1 MLGANGQLGT
11 PVLKRLL
18 QDYPQAQVVGCVRS
32 EIMASVPGGSN
43 YAQHLLPFNPFTD
56 EWARLGKVDV
66 LINCIGIIKE
76 TAALDFVQA
85 HIGLTELMLQ
95 HRELLG
101 NPRLIQLSALGA
113 DLGSPS
119 RFLNTKAQA
128 DVLLLKHD
136 NVVVVR
142 PSIVCTPNTML
153 SRKLQ
158 MLKKL
163 CRLSFGVLPFP
174 DRLLHTK
181 LQPVMVE
188 DLAELISLLCL
199 QSRHAGIIE
208 VGGASVFTL
217 QQLLVMVPA
226 CSKVIP
232 VHHTFF
238 DALLPLVITLF
249 PALLDKE
256 QLLLLQQ
263 DNTADNSISECVLGR
278 RMADT
283 AMFWREELEKEERV
297 NRKHVKQK
305 SRSSFG

>member
-32 EIMASVPGGSN
+32 ESMASVPGGSN

-56 EWARLGKVDV
+56 EWTRLGKVDV
-66 LINCIGIIKE
+66 LVNCIGIIRE

-113 DLGSPS
+113 ALGSPS

-128 DVLLLKHD
+128 DMQLLKHE

-163 CRLSFGVLPFP
+163 CRLTFGVLPFP
-174 DRLLHTK
+174 ERLLHTK

-188 DLAELISLLCL
+188 DVAELISLLCL
-199 QSRHAGIIE
+199 QNSHAGIIE
-208 VGGASVFTL
+208 VGGPKAYTL
-217 QQLLVMVPA
+217 QQLIAMVPT
-226 CSKVIP
+226 CTKVIP
-232 VHHTFF
+232 VPHTLFE
-238 DALLPLVITLF
+238 AILPVVTTLF

-256 QLLLLQQ
+256 QLLLLRQ
-263 DNTADNSISECVLGR
+263 DNTADNSISERVLGR
-278 RMADT
+278 KMADT
-283 AMFWREELEKEERV
+283 APFWMEELEK
-297 NRKHVKQK
+297 
-305 SRSSFG
+305 